1 MNKYSPP
8 KKTYEHA
15 KKAQIL
21 KIKKTTEPEKNYG
34 NILKTLMNV
43 S

>member
-1 MNKYSPP
+1 MQKGSNI
-8 KKTYEHA
+8 EN
-15 KKAQIL
+15 Q
-21 KIKKTTEPEKNYG
+21 KTTEPEKNYG